1 MAPVIKHNMV
11 DSIANLV
18 LKAKAQFSNLLQ
30 IAQGSSS
37 HPSPLK
43 IVRKLEDEQVRFK
56 VWAGNVGAHKTD
68 RSSLEYRLRDTS
80 QLRLLVR
87 KLLTELIENIDD
99 AIKAFKDMESPP
111 STLDGSSQSH
121 EDIVAELDA
130 IMEVFPD
137 IINCLMRLVIM
148 IQNPTRSDRFS
159 GAKLTDTTEYEHYD
173 IQHVSAKFEGI
184 DDQLAQLL
192 GKANSRRRQYFK
204 YREAHH
210 KKLSHLMDDQADTNR
225 TEILQSTVASSIPD
239 YLKQL
244 SQIDKYDESFSRE
257 EMASV
262 TSYEASSIGDPQAR
276 SIPDLPKE
284 AYDGPFECQFCFM
297 LVEIRDTHAW
307 RQHVYDDLRPY
318 NCLAEDCITPG
329 REFGKRHQWMEHML
343 QRHLRVWRCPF
354 DCDRT
359 FNSASQSAA
368 HLETQHRKMVRDDQI
383 DNLVMLSSQPLD
395 EGAKV
400 PCPLCFETM
409 SSLQNYQ
416 RHVGK
421 HQRQLALFALPI
433 NNDSDED
440 TSKIGKATE
449 ENSGFDSNTD
459 YSENEDELE
468 PELSAAENWEQQVET
483 PPEEQRGH
491 QPAPSTSSS
500 RASSPVRMNEYF
512 VPQDG
517 IDREVITTDVRHHL
531 GDDAS
536 VSPGHYED
544 MIDDLKA
551 DSARWGAE
559 RQRRAAQSPAGMSSG
574 RKPEYLERAHAF
586 AAETS
591 SPDGSLSYPKQ
602 YSGLPAPEYQT
613 EIEQEAYSKAKDYST
628 SALMQKYI
636 EDTDD
641 LQDRLNTGSRD
652 IEQQQTED
660 ILLLPPLRPRVI
672 MASGSKPVH
681 RKVKPIQGDAV
692 LVDHLGNGTQ
702 PDVAQ
707 ADALE
712 PLNSNNKPVKSIPA
726 AWLHDESGADD
737 NLMRDFTPR
746 YPRPFAGKS
755 GVSREEAYEEA
766 EHDDRHRRTTLG
778 FLDLAQRK

>member
-1 MAPVIKHNMV
+1 MV

-18 LKAKAQFSNLLQ
+18 LKAKAQFSHLLQ
-30 IAQGSSS
+30 VAQGSSS
-37 HPSPLK
+37 HPSPLQTL
-43 IVRKLEDEQVRFK
+43 RKLEDEQVRFK
-56 VWAGNVGAHKTD
+56 IWAGNVGAHKTD
-68 RSSLEYRLRDTS
+68 RSSLEYRLRDAS
-80 QLRLLVR
+80 NLRLHVR

-99 AIKAFKDMESPP
+99 AIKAFKDLESPP

-121 EDIVAELDA
+121 EDIVTEVDA
-130 IMEVFPD
+130 IMEDFPD

-148 IQNPTRSDRFS
+148 IQNPVRSDRFS
-159 GAKLTDTTEYEHYD
+159 GAKLTDTTAYEYHD

-192 GKANSRRRQYFK
+192 GKAISSRRQYFK

-244 SQIDKYDESFSRE
+244 SQINKYDESFSRE

-307 RQHVYDDLRPY
+307 R
-318 NCLAEDCITPG
+318 
-329 REFGKRHQWMEHML
+329 
-343 QRHLRVWRCPF
+343 VWRCPF

-359 FNSASQSAA
+359 FNSASQSAE
-368 HLETQHRKMVRDDQI
+368 HLETQHRKMVRGDQI

-409 SSLQNYQ
+409 PSLQNYQ

-433 NNDSDED
+433 NNYADED

-449 ENSGFDSNTD
+449 ENSGLDSNTD
-459 YSENEDELE
+459 CSETEDELE

-491 QPAPSTSSS
+491 QPTPSTSSS

-536 VSPGHYED
+536 VSPGHYEVRNPFD
-544 MIDDLKA
+544 KPPPPRKLHI
-551 DSARWGAE
+551 RVAE
-559 RQRRAAQSPAGMSSG
+559 
-574 RKPEYLERAHAF
+574 
-586 AAETS
+586 
-591 SPDGSLSYPKQ
+591 
-602 YSGLPAPEYQT
+602 
-613 EIEQEAYSKAKDYST
+613 
-628 SALMQKYI
+628 
-636 EDTDD
+636 
-641 LQDRLNTGSRD
+641 
-652 IEQQQTED
+652 
-660 ILLLPPLRPRVI
+660 
-672 MASGSKPVH
+672 
-681 RKVKPIQGDAV
+681 
-692 LVDHLGNGTQ
+692 
-702 PDVAQ
+702 
-707 ADALE
+707 
-712 PLNSNNKPVKSIPA
+712 
-726 AWLHDESGADD
+726 
-737 NLMRDFTPR
+737 LMR
-746 YPRPFAGKS
+746 KS
-755 GVSREEAYEEA
+755 
-766 EHDDRHRRTTLG
+766 
-778 FLDLAQRK
+778 

>member
-1 MAPVIKHNMV
+1 MV

-18 LKAKAQFSNLLQ
+18 LKAKAQFSHLLQ
-30 IAQGSSS
+30 VAQGSSS

-43 IVRKLEDEQVRFK
+43 TLRKLEDEQVRFK
-56 VWAGNVGAHKTD
+56 IWAGNVGAHKTD
-68 RSSLEYRLRDTS
+68 RSSLEYRLRDAS
-80 QLRLLVR
+80 NLRLHVR

-99 AIKAFKDMESPP
+99 AIKAFKDLESPP

-121 EDIVAELDA
+121 EDIVTELDA
-130 IMEVFPD
+130 IMEDFPD

-148 IQNPTRSDRFS
+148 IQNPVRSDRFS
-159 GAKLTDTTEYEHYD
+159 GAKLTDTTAYEYHD

-192 GKANSRRRQYFK
+192 GKAISSR
-204 YREAHH
+204 
-210 KKLSHLMDDQADTNR
+210 L
-225 TEILQSTVASSIPD
+225 ASSIPD

-244 SQIDKYDESFSRE
+244 SQIN
-257 EMASV
+257 
-262 TSYEASSIGDPQAR
+262 Q
-276 SIPDLPKE
+276 
-284 AYDGPFECQFCFM
+284 
-297 LVEIRDTHAW
+297 
-307 RQHVYDDLRPY
+307 QHVYDDLRPY

-343 QRHLRVWRCPF
+343 QRHLR
-354 DCDRT
+354 
-359 FNSASQSAA
+359 SAE
-368 HLETQHRKMVRDDQI
+368 HLETQHRKMVRGDQI

-409 SSLQNYQ
+409 PSLQNYQ

-433 NNDSDED
+433 NNYADED

-449 ENSGFDSNTD
+449 ENSGLDSNTD
-459 YSENEDELE
+459 CSETEDELE

-491 QPAPSTSSS
+491 QPTPSTSSS

-536 VSPGHYED
+536 VSPGHYENPQTGQD
-544 MIDDLKA
+544 TQGYHITSSFNLTNVMFDFSKVDP
-551 DSARWGAE
+551 ARWEAE
-559 RQRRAAQSPAGMSSG
+559 RQRRAAQSPAGMSTG

-586 AAETS
+586 AAENS

-602 YSGLPAPEYQT
+602 YSGHPAPEYQT
-613 EIEQEAYSKAKDYST
+613 EVEQEAYSNANDYST
-628 SALMQKYI
+628 SALMQRLQIYI

-641 LQDRLNTGSRD
+641 LQDRLNTGGRG

-660 ILLLPPLRPRVI
+660 ILLL
-672 MASGSKPVH
+672 
-681 RKVKPIQGDAV
+681 QGDAV

-702 PDVAQ
+702 PDIAQ
-707 ADALE
+707 AAALE
-712 PLNSNNKPVKSIPA
+712 PLSSNNEPGESSPA
-726 AWLHDESGADD
+726 AWLHDKSGADD
-737 NLMRDFTPR
+737 NSMRDFTPR
-746 YPRPFAGKS
+746 YPRPFAGNG

-766 EHDDRHRRTTLG
+766 EHDDRHRRTTLD